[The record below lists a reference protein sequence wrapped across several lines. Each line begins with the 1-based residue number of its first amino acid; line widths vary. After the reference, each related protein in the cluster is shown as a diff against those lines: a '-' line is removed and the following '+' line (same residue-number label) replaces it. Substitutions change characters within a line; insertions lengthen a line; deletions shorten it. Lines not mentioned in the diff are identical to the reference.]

1 MATLLVERNIGVLLV
16 DANSLELKKND
27 CFVMDRKV
35 KTSSGNTYEETTT
48 FKVGGLSE
56 NVITAIPWRDAKYD
70 EKGARWD
77 ERKAREINVTEED
90 LKYIRT
96 IRLVDCPAS
105 SSSSSTSTS
114 SSSSSEK
121 EDADTLFPPKCDE
134 YRYDDDIEV
143 RFQDVTSNYFTKNAG
158 FEDEG
163 ATEPLQFFDF
173 NFDFP
178 ATGNSLGMVKG
189 LTAVKTG
196 HGGMN
201 DCLVHAVLN
210 CCDPTFRY
218 RTQHQKDRIASFMR
232 RKVFAEIPG
241 LSKVQKDLF
250 KSQDFLTDESL
261 VAISN
266 CLKICFGIFCVG
278 RSTTP
283 QYEKTFDLI
292 GTGVDFGENRQVPK
306 KCFLIQND
314 GTYKRYGTH
323 YSALCFKPANVM
335 DRDVLFSIPIKRAV
349 KLTEDYNGTGNIDD
363 ENRFG
368 WYTSLEN
375 EEKRKTGDGEGV
387 ERRKLVFRKPLLQLP
402 LERQLQLQEALAL
415 QNSSPPPPQN
425 IFNRRSPVPAIY
437 SSQSRRRRSLS
448 RRKSPAKMQR
458 WSKRRHL
465 ASLLMLR
472 KTKKKIN
479 SKSIQRWSK
488 KRYLQSLRHRSR

>member
-1 MATLLVERNIGVLLV
+1 
-16 DANSLELKKND
+16 
-27 CFVMDRKV
+27 MDRKV
-35 KTSSGNTYEETTT
+35 TTSRLNTYEETTT
-48 FKVGGLSE
+48 FKIDSIYE
-56 NVITAIPWRDAKYD
+56 NVIFAIPWRDEKYD
-70 EKGARWD
+70 SRGARWD
-77 ERKAREINVTEED
+77 ERKARKINVERED

-96 IRLVDCPAS
+96 IRLVDCPAPS
-105 SSSSSTSTS
+105 SSSSSS
-114 SSSSSEK
+114 SSSASSLSEK
-121 EDADTLFPPKCDE
+121 EDADTLFSPKCDE

-143 RFQDVTSNYFTKNAG
+143 RFQDVTSNYFTKNAV

-189 LTAVKTG
+189 LTAVETG

-201 DCLVHAVLN
+201 DCLIHAVLN
-210 CCDPTFRY
+210 CCDPNFRY
-218 RTQHQKDRIASFMR
+218 RTQNQKDRIASFMR

-250 KSQDFLTDESL
+250 KSQNFLTDESL

-278 RSTTP
+278 RTSTP
-283 QYEKTFDLI
+283 QYEKTFELI
-292 GTGVDFGENRQVPK
+292 GSGVDFGENKQVPQ
-306 KCFLIQND
+306 KCFLIQNN
-314 GTYKRYGTH
+314 GTYKQYGTH
-323 YSALCFKPANVM
+323 YSALCFKPANKM
-335 DRDVLFSIPIKRAV
+335 DRDVLFSITIERAV
-349 KLTEDYNGTGNIDD
+349 KLTLDYNGTGFIDD
-363 ENRFG
+363 ENKFG

-375 EEKRKTGDGEGV
+375 EAKRNGDGEGGG
-387 ERRKLVFRKPLLQLP
+387 EGRKLVFRKPL
-402 LERQLQLQEALAL
+402 QLQL
-415 QNSSPPPPQN
+415 PPQN
-425 IFNRRSPVPAIY
+425 ILIDDENKLQLPPQNILSRRSQVPAMY
-437 SSQSRRRRSLS
+437 YAQSRRRRSLS
-448 RRKSPAKMQR
+448 RRKSPKNIQR

-488 KRYLQSLRHRSR
+488 KRYLQSLRRRSR

>member
-1 MATLLVERNIGVLLV
+1 MATLLVERNTGVLLV

-77 ERKAREINVTEED
+77 EGKAREINVTKEEE

-105 SSSSSTSTS
+105 SSSSSSPS
-114 SSSSSEK
+114 GK

-143 RFQDVTSNYFTKNAG
+143 RFQDVTSNYFAKNAD

-163 ATEPLQFFDF
+163 ATEALQFFDF
-173 NFDFP
+173 IFDFP

-189 LTAVKTG
+189 LTAVETG

-201 DCLVHAVLN
+201 DCLIHAILN

-218 RTQHQKDRIASFMR
+218 RTQNQKDRIASFMR

-250 KSQDFLTDESL
+250 KSQNFLTDESL

-278 RSTTP
+278 RMSTP
-283 QYEKTFDLI
+283 QYEKTFALI
-292 GTGVDFGENRQVPK
+292 GTGDVLGLNRQVPQ

-314 GTYKRYGTH
+314 GTYKRFGTH
-323 YSALCFKPANVM
+323 YSALCFKPANKM
-335 DRDVLFSIPIKRAV
+335 DRNVSFSIPIERAI
-349 KLTEDYNGTGNIDD
+349 KLTEDYNGNGYIND

-375 EEKRKTGDGEGV
+375 EEKRKSGSEGV
-387 ERRKLVFRKPLLQLP
+387 ERRKLVFRKPLQL
-402 LERQLQLQEALAL
+402 QLQLQEALAL
-415 QNSSPPPPQN
+415 QNSSLLQN
-425 IFNRRSPVPAIY
+425 ILSRRSPVPAIY
-437 SSQSRRRRSLS
+437 SSVSRRRRSLS
-448 RRKSPAKMQR
+448 RRKSPKNIQR

-465 ASLLMLR
+465 ASLLR
-472 KTKKKIN
+472 KKKIN

-488 KRYLQSLRHRSR
+488 KRYLQSLRRRSR

>member
-250 KSQDFLTDESL
+250 KSQNFLTDESL

-375 EEKRKTGDGEGV
+375 EAKRQRGNIEGV
-387 ERRKLVFRKPLLQLP
+387 ERRKLVFRNPL
-402 LERQLQLQEALAL
+402 LQLQEAFAVQAQNAL
-415 QNSSPPPPQN
+415 QSPARNPQH
-425 IFNRRSPVPAIY
+425 ILNRRGHVLAHSA
-437 SSQSRRRRSLS
+437 SRRRRLLS

-458 WSKRRHL
+458 WSKRRHV
-465 ASLLMLR
+465 ASLLR
-472 KTKKKIN
+472 SKKIK
-479 SKSIQRWSK
+479 SKSIQRWSM
-488 KRYLQSLRHRSR
+488 KRYLQSLRRRSR